1 MRKNPVP
8 VLAALALFWGVCGIV
23 ERAAAFLFCL

>member
-8 VLAALALFWGVCGIV
+8 VLAALALFWGMCGIV
-23 ERAAAFLFCL
+23 ERAAVILFCL